1 MTKKEEQMKKSFWIA
16 GAVCMLVFG
25 EAVYAMTRPNVNHS
39 NTDYQYCNVSNCPM
53 TGAHVHENTEI
64 TEEVDNNTY
73 HQYCN
78 VPNCPMTG
86 AHVHEE
92 HHANRNNT
100 HGHHHGHGNHY

>member
-39 NTDYQYCNVSNCPM
+39 NTN
-53 TGAHVHENTEI
+53 
-64 TEEVDNNTY
+64 